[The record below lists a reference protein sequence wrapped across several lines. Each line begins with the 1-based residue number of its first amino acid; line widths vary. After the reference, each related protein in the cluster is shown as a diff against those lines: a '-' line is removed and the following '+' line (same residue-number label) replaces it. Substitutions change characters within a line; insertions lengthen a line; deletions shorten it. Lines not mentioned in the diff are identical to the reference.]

1 MTQST
6 WPSTSELPAIPK
18 VRILGEIGRGL
29 HSTVYRCVRDGQTY
43 ALKIPRL
50 NGTQSP
56 TMAAAAFRRE
66 ASALALVRHPSLPEV
81 IEVDHYNEM
90 PYIIMELVQGQT
102 LLDLVELGP
111 LPESMVIRL
120 AKDLASALAAVHRQ
134 GITHRDIQPRNM
146 LIQPSGEVKLI
157 DFGFAIHNSLDPEQI
172 HVLGTLRYS
181 SPEQT
186 GYLKRTVDARSDL
199 YALGAVLFEC
209 LVGVPPFNSSNI
221 ADLMR
226 QHALVPAPDV
236 RSLAGHVS
244 AALAEIIAR
253 LLAKDPDDRYQ
264 TAEGLLSDINQLDS
278 LNLMLAAGRPIR
290 LGADDL
296 WTGVLYDNDLIG
308 RDAELTVLRQGWN
321 SARQGHGSVIVI
333 KGAMGLGKSQLGRE
347 ILHRARSLGGL
358 TFGSTCVK
366 DSALPY
372 SALRS
377 PFEQYLHYLE
387 LMPESQ
393 RRHAEEQLRQLV
405 QGYQELMVRTFPDL
419 QPILPPTKQ
428 PEIAVDYERFNAILA
443 DLLLWMTRVHPAAV
457 WFIDDLQAIDDASFN
472 VVRRVIGRIQQVPLC
487 VIISLNASLDGQQI
501 YERLTSNQPIPIQL
515 IELQPLS
522 DVAATQFITSYL
534 GGYSVDQ
541 QIINEIVARSVGSPF
556 ALREYIQTLLDT
568 GMLRLVNNCWMID
581 DQSLTKLA
589 LPSHVVRL
597 VLGRIDELSPKVRDI
612 LELAAVLGFQFRR
625 NSLLELWH
633 GEASEV
639 DEALTIGGRSH
650 LIERSASGHYHFAHQ
665 NIYQVFL
672 EGIAPEQQQ
681 QLHAQIAK
689 NLDHEQLEP
698 EAMYQLAYHYA
709 RAKSHDP
716 AFLARGFTILSNAGQ
731 VALEKYAYDEA
742 YHFFEQAYQIAQGQA
757 LIFQPQQHAQFA
769 QLCLRLGQNQT
780 ALLHLQAALEE
791 TNDSDQRARLLVAI
805 AHIYAWQQQPREI
818 WRYFD
823 QAFQALGEPALER
836 TLTGLVGDIGR
847 SLGRLLGS
855 SCTWIRPS
863 SELQQQRIIILLE
876 IYDTVGMYAYLNSQ
890 MLLLVSLFLR
900 SLVWARRGRSRPA
913 RVRAL
918 SNYAS
923 MWAMTG
929 QNRLAKRAL
938 SKAKT
943 IANTPS
949 LDPVLQARVGLYEGF
964 ISHIL
969 GAEVQAERLLRS
981 TLRQYAT
988 TIDSLSYGHAVAD
1001 SVLLLFLRG
1010 HVLEAWQLVQE
1021 TFERFE
1027 QHNHHNEQTWFLKL
1041 WAAPL
1046 LISLGF
1052 TAEAQRYP
1060 VPEIKAR
1067 QQWLLAWQNLADA
1080 SQMIVNLEQGD
1091 PGQQNDQLLR
1101 HFNRQRRNNPRFMPF
1116 HSRYVYML
1124 QGYIR
1129 IAQFLQQRKR
1139 FALRRLRIAAR
1150 QALVVATTPI
1160 LRGHALVIVAA
1171 AHGFDGHFA
1180 QALTLLGQAE
1190 QLAHLHDAP
1199 WILYEAHRIRAH
1211 LFGMQQQM
1219 AAAKREASRAYT
1231 IAFDHQWVLRMRHVA
1246 QSFQLDDPERL
1257 NSTTSIISE
1266 EGLRPDDSRMQR
1278 LLDALLSV
1286 SLAWAQSYDLDEQAQ
1301 TALDSVIRI
1310 LGAERAFLFLL
1321 ENDELQLRAA
1331 RDAASN
1337 QLSEGLQGYS
1347 RTVLERVR
1355 ITKKPVIVS
1364 GADDALIISS
1374 ESVTAHN
1381 LRSVL
1386 AAPLMLDGQFL
1397 GVVYLDNR
1405 LAWGFFSQE
1414 DEIILR
1420 AVTTHIALGLE
1431 KSRTTQLEMH
1441 IRAEREQR
1449 RLAEHLRQLS
1459 TVLNAT
1465 LDLADVL
1472 KFVLNQLNSL
1482 LPYYGACIALCD
1494 DVYLKFEH
1502 VESPSPTL
1510 WMRGT
1515 KIISS
1520 DDALFTAL
1528 ATTRQ
1533 PLIVNDIVKDSR
1545 FNGYGEH
1552 PARSWLG
1559 LPLLA
1564 RGEIIGFMAIDR
1576 DEPNAISEHE
1586 AELGMTFASQA
1597 AVAIANAQLF
1607 GQVQRLAITDSLT
1620 QVNNR
1625 RHFFELAERQWV
1637 LTSSSDHPLAAMMLD
1652 VDHFKRVNDTY
1663 GHSVGDLVLRTVA
1676 DLCRANLRPTD
1687 LLGRYGGEE
1696 FAILLPDTDVSAAL
1710 TIAERLRLAIGRH
1723 QIQHEQA
1730 SIRLTVSIGV
1740 TGLSKDDTS
1749 VASLL
1754 DRADRGLYIAKET
1767 GRDRV
1772 MMA

>member
-6 WPSTSELPAIPK
+6 WPTTSELPAIPK

-50 NGTQSP
+50 NGNQSP

-102 LLDLVELGP
+102 LLDLVALGP
-111 LPESMVIRL
+111 LPESLVIRL
-120 AKDLASALAAVHRQ
+120 IKDLASALAAVHRQ

-146 LIQPSGEVKLI
+146 LMQPSGNIKLI
-157 DFGFAIHNSLDPEQI
+157 DFGFASHNSLDPEQT

-186 GYLKRTVDARSDL
+186 GYLKRNVDARSDL

-209 LVGVPPFNSSNI
+209 LVGVPPFNASNI
-221 ADLMR
+221 TDLIR
-226 QHALVPAPDV
+226 QHAVVLAPDV
-236 RSLAGHVS
+236 RSMAPHVS
-244 AALAEIIAR
+244 PALAEIVAR

-264 TAEGLLSDINQLDS
+264 TAEGLLSDINQIDS

-296 WTGVLYDNDLIG
+296 WTGALYDNDLIG
-308 RDAELTVLRQGWN
+308 RDAELAILRQGWN
-321 SARQGHGSVIVI
+321 SARQGHGSVIAI

-347 ILHRARSLGGL
+347 MLHRARSLGGL

-377 PFEQYLHYLE
+377 PFEQYVHYLE

-393 RRHAEEQLRQLV
+393 RRHAEEQLRQFV
-405 QGYQELMVRTFPDL
+405 QGYQELMLRTFPCL
-419 QPILPPTKQ
+419 QPILPHTKQ
-428 PEIAVDYERFNAILA
+428 PELVTDYERFNTILA

-472 VVRRVIGRIQQVPLC
+472 VVRRIIGRIQQVPLC
-487 VIISLNASLDGQQI
+487 LIISLNDSLDSQLV
-501 YERLTSNQPIPIQL
+501 YERLTLNQPIPIQEIL
-515 IELQPLS
+515 LHPLS
-522 DVAATQFITSYL
+522 DQAATQFITSYL
-534 GGYSVDQ
+534 GGYNVDQ

-568 GMLRLVNNCWMID
+568 GMLRLVNTCWMID
-581 DQSLTKLA
+581 NQSLTKLA
-589 LPSHVVRL
+589 LPTHVVRL
-597 VLGRIDELSPKVRDI
+597 VLSRIDELSPKVRAI

-625 NSLLELWH
+625 NSLLELWQ
-633 GEASEV
+633 GEPSEV
-639 DEALTIGGRSH
+639 YEALTIGGRSH

-672 EGIAPEQQQ
+672 EGITPEQQQ

-698 EAMYQLAYHYA
+698 EAIYQLAYHYA
-709 RAKSHDP
+709 RAKSSDP
-716 AFLARGFTILSNAGQ
+716 TFLARGFTILSNAGQ
-731 VALEKYAYDEA
+731 VALENYAYDEA
-742 YHFFEQAYQIAQGQA
+742 YHFFEQAYQIAQGQSLA
-757 LIFQPQQHAQFA
+757 FQPQQHAQFA

-780 ALLHLQAALEE
+780 ALVHLQAALEQTSE
-791 TNDSDQRARLLVAI
+791 PDHQARLLTAI
-805 AHIYAWQQQPREI
+805 AHIHAWQQQPRDI

-823 QAFQALGEPALER
+823 QAFEALNEPALER
-836 TLTGLVGDIGR
+836 SLLGLLSDIGR
-847 SLGRLLGS
+847 SLGRLLKS
-855 SCTWIRPS
+855 SVQWLQPS
-863 SELQQQRIIILLE
+863 SPQQQQRIIILLE

-900 SLVWARRGRSRPA
+900 SLVWARRGRTRPA

-923 MWAMTG
+923 MWAMIG
-929 QNRLAKRAL
+929 QRHLAKRAL
-938 SKAKT
+938 NKAKT
-943 IANTPS
+943 IATTPTA
-949 LDPVLQARVGLYEGF
+949 DRMLQARVALYEGF
-964 ISHIL
+964 ISHII
-969 GAEVQAERLLRS
+969 GDEVQAERLLRT

-988 TIDSLSYGHAVAD
+988 TIDSLAYGHATAD

-1027 QHNHHNEQTWFLKL
+1027 QHNHRNEQTWFLEL

-1046 LISLGF
+1046 LITLGS

-1060 VPEIKAR
+1060 VPDIKER
-1067 QQWLLAWQNLADA
+1067 QQWLLAWKNLADA

-1101 HFNRQRRNNPRFMPF
+1101 HFNQQQRNNPRFMPF
-1116 HSRYVYML
+1116 HSRYMYIL

-1139 FALRRLRIAAR
+1139 VTARRLRIAAR
-1150 QALVVATTPI
+1150 QALLVATTPI
-1160 LRGHALVIVAA
+1160 LRGHALVIFAA
-1171 AHGFDGHFA
+1171 AHGFDGRFA
-1180 QALTLLGQAE
+1180 QALELLGQAE

-1231 IAFDHQWVLRMRHVA
+1231 IAFDHQWVLRMRNIAVA
-1246 QSFQLDDPERL
+1246 FQLDDPERL
-1257 NSTTSIISE
+1257 NSTTSIISDDA
-1266 EGLRPDDSRMQR
+1266 LRPDDSRMQR

-1286 SLAWAQSYDLDEQAQ
+1286 SLAWAQSYDLAEQAQ

-1321 ENDELQLRAA
+1321 ENDDLQLRAA
-1331 RDAASN
+1331 RDASN
-1337 QLSEGLQGYS
+1337 NPVTETLQGYS

-1355 ITKKPVIVS
+1355 ITQKPVIVT
-1364 GADDALIISS
+1364 GADDALITSS

-1386 AAPLMLDGQFL
+1386 AAPLMLDGRFL

-1405 LAWGFFSQE
+1405 LAWGFFSKE
-1414 DEIILR
+1414 DEVILR
-1420 AVTTHIALGLE
+1420 AITTHIALGLE
-1431 KSRTTQLEMH
+1431 KSRTTQLEIH
-1441 IRAEREQR
+1441 INAEREQR
-1449 RLAEHLRQLS
+1449 RLAERLRLLS

-1472 KFVLNQLNSL
+1472 KYVLIQLNSL
-1482 LPYYGACIALCD
+1482 LPYYGACIALREENQ
-1494 DVYLKFEH
+1494 LKFEQ

-1510 WMRGT
+1510 WVRGT
-1515 KIISS
+1515 KISIN
-1520 DDALFTAL
+1520 DDPLFKQL
-1528 ATTRQ
+1528 ATLRQ
-1533 PLIVNDIVKDSR
+1533 PLIINDITQDPR
-1545 FNGYGEH
+1545 FKGYGEH

-1559 LPLLA
+1559 LPLLV
-1564 RGEIIGFMAIDR
+1564 RGEIVGFLAIDR
-1576 DEPNAISEHE
+1576 DEPDAISEHE
-1586 AELGMTFASQA
+1586 AELGMVFASQA
-1597 AVAIANAQLF
+1597 AIAIANAQLF

-1620 QVNNR
+1620 QVSNR
-1625 RHFFELAERQWV
+1625 RHFFELAERQWI
-1637 LTSSSDHPLAAMMLD
+1637 LTCSSDHPLSAMMLD
-1652 VDHFKRVNDTY
+1652 VDHFKRVNDSY

-1676 DLCRANLRPTD
+1676 DICRANLRPSD

-1710 TIAERLRLAIGRH
+1710 TIAERLRIAIANH
-1723 QIQHEQA
+1723 PIQHEQA
-1730 SIRLTVSIGV
+1730 SINLTVSIGV
-1740 TGLSKDDTS
+1740 TGLSKDDNS

-1772 MMA
+1772 TMA